1 MSTMQLRELFEAKN
15 DSIVFAFGRYNPPT
29 LGHEAV
35 FQTVINTAKSKSAD
49 HTIFISSTQKPKT
62 DPLSFSYKLSYLQ
75 KTYTGVN
82 FNGDD
87 TIKTIVQ
94 LLQELMNRGYRNI
107 TMVAGSD
114 RVTEFRTFL
123 NQYNG
128 KPDKKGNIP
137 FQFNSI
143 DVVSSGERDPDQEGV
158 SGISASGARAAA
170 AAGDQKSFMSMVN
183 PKFGK
188 ELYAELRR
196 SMGVK
201 EQVAT
206 NTEKLYNET
215 MAEQANGKPT
225 VYLDMDGVLADFF
238 GGVEKLYGVNHWKQ
252 LASDKTKDLRQ
263 DVIERITGTNFF
275 ETLPKFNT
283 ADSLIGMVKKF
294 TGGRFS
300 ILTSPL
306 RGDHDNSARWKKIWI
321 NQNMEQPDET
331 IVTGRKEKYATTNG
345 TPNILVDDRP
355 VNIQKWQDKG
365 GYGILYQANKDSI
378 STVEQSLKNYGVKNG
393 N

>member
-1 MSTMQLRELFEAKN
+1 MWLKELFEAKN

-35 FQTVINTAKSKSAD
+35 FQTVINTARSKGAD
-49 HTIFISSTQKPKT
+49 HAIFISSTQKPKT
-62 DPLSFSYKLSYLQ
+62 DPLSFQYKLDYLR

-87 TIKTIVQ
+87 TIRTIVQ
-94 LLQELMNRGYRNI
+94 LLQELMNRSYKNI

-123 NQYNG
+123 NQYNK
-128 KPDKKGNIP
+128 KPDKTGRIP
-137 FQFNSI
+137 FEFDTI

-170 AAGDQKSFMSMVN
+170 AAGDQNSFMSMVN
-183 PKFGK
+183 AKFGS
-188 ELYAELRR
+188 ELYRELRR
-196 SMGVK
+196 AMGIK

-206 NTEKLYNET
+206 NTEKLYNEA
-215 MAEQANGKPT
+215 MPEQKNGKPI
-225 VYLDMDGVLADFF
+225 VYLDMDGVIADFF
-238 GGVEKLYGVNHWKQ
+238 GGVEKLYGVSHWKQ

-263 DVIERITGTNFF
+263 DVIDRITGTNFF
-275 ETLPKFNT
+275 ETLPKFPT
-283 ADSLIGMVKKF
+283 ADTLINMIKKY
-294 TGGRFS
+294 TGGKFK

-306 RGDHDNSARWKKIWI
+306 RGDHDNSARWKRAWI
-321 NQNMEQPDET
+321 NQNIETPDET
-331 IVTGRKEKYATTNG
+331 IVTGRKEKYAVTNG
-345 TPNILVDDRP
+345 TANILIDDRP
-355 VNIQKWQDKG
+355 INIQKWQDKG
-365 GYGILYQANKDSI
+365 GYGILYQANKDSLNKI
-378 STVEQSLKNYGVKNG
+378 EQSLKNYGDKNG

>member
-1 MSTMQLRELFEAKN
+1 MWLKELFEAKN
-15 DSIVFAFGRYNPPT
+15 DSVVFAFGRYNPPT

-35 FQTVINTAKSKSAD
+35 FQTVINTARSKGAE
-49 HTIFISSTQKPKT
+49 HTIFISATQKPKT
-62 DPLSFSYKLSYLQ
+62 DPLSFQYKLNYLK

-87 TIKTIVQ
+87 TIRTIVQ
-94 LLQELMNRGYRNI
+94 SLQELMSRGYKNV

-114 RVTEFRTFL
+114 RANEFKAFL
-123 NQYNG
+123 DQYNN

-137 FQFNSI
+137 FQFDSI
-143 DVVSSGERDPDQEGV
+143 DVVSSGERDPDGEGI

-170 AAGDQKSFMSMVN
+170 MAGDQATFMKMVN
-183 PKFGK
+183 AKFGS
-188 ELYAELRR
+188 ELYTELRK

-206 NTEKLYNET
+206 NTEKLYNEE
-215 MAEQANGKPT
+215 MPERANGKPV

-238 GGVEKLYGVNHWKQ
+238 GGVEKLYGVSHWKQ
-252 LASDKTKDLRQ
+252 LTSDKSKDLRQ

-275 ETLPKFNT
+275 ETLPKFPS
-283 ADSLIGMVKKF
+283 ADPLIAMIKKF

-306 RGDHDNSARWKKIWI
+306 RGDHDNSAKWKKVWI
-321 NQNMEQPDET
+321 NQNIEQPDET
-331 IVTGRKEKYATTNG
+331 IVTGRKEKYATTKG
-345 TPNILVDDRP
+345 TANILVDDRP
-355 VNIQKWQDKG
+355 INIQKWQDKG
-365 GYGILYQANKDSI
+365 GYGILYQANKNSL
-378 STVEQSLKNYGVKNG
+378 STIEQALKNYGEKNG
-393 N
+393 D

>member
-1 MSTMQLRELFEAKN
+1 MRLKELFEDRN

-35 FQTVINTAKSKSAD
+35 FQTVLNTAKSKGAD
-49 HTIFISSTQKPKT
+49 HAIFISSTQKPKT
-62 DPLSFSYKLSYLQ
+62 DPLSFSYKLDNLQ

-94 LLQELMNRGYRNI
+94 LLQELMNRGYKNI

-123 NQYNG
+123 NQYNK

-137 FQFNSI
+137 FEFDTI

-183 PKFGK
+183 AKFGS
-188 ELYAELRR
+188 ELYKELRR
-196 SMGVK
+196 AMGVK

-206 NTEKLYNET
+206 NTEKLYNEA
-215 MAEQANGKPT
+215 MPEQANGKPT
-225 VYLDMDGVLADFF
+225 VYLDMDGVIADFF
-238 GGVEKLYGVNHWKQ
+238 GGVEKLYGVSHWKQ
-252 LASDKTKDLRQ
+252 LTSDKSKDLRQ
-263 DVIERITGTNFF
+263 DVIDRITGTNFF
-275 ETLPKFNT
+275 ETLPKFPT
-283 ADSLIGMVKKF
+283 ADTLINMIKKF

-306 RGDHDNSARWKKIWI
+306 RGDHDNSAKYKKVWI
-321 NQNMEQPDET
+321 NQNIVTPNET
-331 IVTGRKEKYATTNG
+331 IVTGRKEKYAVTNG
-345 TPNILVDDRP
+345 TANILIDDRP
-355 VNIQKWQDKG
+355 INIQKWQDKG
-365 GYGILYQANKDSI
+365 GYGILYQANKDSLNKI
-378 STVEQSLKNYGVKNG
+378 ELALKNYGEKNG

>member
-1 MSTMQLRELFEAKN
+1 MWLKELFEAKN

-35 FQTVINTAKSKSAD
+35 FQTVINTAKSKNAD
-49 HTIFISSTQKPKT
+49 HAIFISSTQKPKT
-62 DPLSFSYKLSYLQ
+62 DPLSFSYKLNYLK

-94 LLQELMNRGYRNI
+94 LLQELMNRGYKNI

-123 NQYNG
+123 NQYNK

-137 FQFNSI
+137 FEFDTI

-158 SGISASGARAAA
+158 TGISASGARAAA
-170 AAGDQKSFMSMVN
+170 ASGDQNSFMKMVN
-183 PKFGK
+183 PKFGT
-188 ELYAELRR
+188 ELYQALRR
-196 SMGVK
+196 SLGIK
-201 EQVAT
+201 EQVAA
-206 NTEKLYNET
+206 NTEKLYNQS
-215 MAEQANGKPT
+215 MPEQKSGKPT

-263 DVIERITGTNFF
+263 DVIDRITGTNFF
-275 ETLPKFNT
+275 ETLPKFT
-283 ADSLIGMVKKF
+283 TTDALIGMIKKF

-306 RGDHDNSARWKKIWI
+306 RGDHDNSARYKKVWI
-321 NQNMEQPDET
+321 SQNIEQPDEV
-331 IVTGRKEKYATTNG
+331 IVTGRKEKYATANG
-345 TPNILVDDRP
+345 TANILIDDRP
-355 VNIQKWQDKG
+355 INIQKWQDKG
-365 GYGILYQANKDSI
+365 GHGILYQANKDSLNKI
-378 STVEQSLKNYGVKNG
+378 EQGLKNYGEKNG